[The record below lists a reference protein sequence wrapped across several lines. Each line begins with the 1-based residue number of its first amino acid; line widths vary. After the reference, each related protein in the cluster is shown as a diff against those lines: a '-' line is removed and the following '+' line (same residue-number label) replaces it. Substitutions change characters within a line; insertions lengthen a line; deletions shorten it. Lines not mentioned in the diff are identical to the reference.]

1 MYIFIINVNNLFG
14 LNNAKGNIKMK
25 KVFFALIMICVSML
39 SLCVYA
45 NTVSNDLEN
54 GIIRLHILARSDS
67 SYDQTVK
74 LEIRDRILDAVSDI
88 PITDTDM
95 FVRVA
100 EDSANEYLRDAEL
113 PYRARAEYGNFM
125 FPRKSYGN
133 ITLPAGYY
141 NGVRVILDEGKG
153 QNWWCVMYPPL
164 CVTDKSEAA
173 QAVLESSLNGESY
186 KLITKKP
193 EIRFKILELLAQII

>member
-1 MYIFIINVNNLFG
+1 
-14 LNNAKGNIKMK
+14 MK
-25 KVFFALIMICVSML
+25 KTFFALLMVCIAMMSL
-39 SLCVYA
+39 SVYA
-45 NTVSNDLEN
+45 NTISDDLQR

-67 SYDQTVK
+67 DYDQKVK
-74 LEIRDRILDAVSDI
+74 LKVRDKILDAVSDI
-88 PITDTDM
+88 PITDTGKL
-95 FVRVA
+95 VKVA
-100 EDSANEYLRDAEL
+100 QDSANEYLTEAQL

-164 CVTDKSEAA
+164 CVTKKSEYA
-173 QAVLESSLNGESY
+173 QAVLESSLGGESY
-186 KLITKKP
+186 NLITKKP